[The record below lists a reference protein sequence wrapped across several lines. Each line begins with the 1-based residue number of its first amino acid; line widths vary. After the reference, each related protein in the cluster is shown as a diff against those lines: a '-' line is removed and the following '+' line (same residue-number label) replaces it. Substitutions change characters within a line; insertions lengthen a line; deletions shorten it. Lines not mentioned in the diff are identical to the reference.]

1 MALLYSRNQHNIVN
15 QLYFIEKIKIKQL
28 KKRKTSS
35 PSRWSM
41 IQPTFPLQVL
51 QFYFLHLICLEFILI
66 SGVSCF
72 SPVTYYPRTTFCIIP
87 LSHTSLKLHLHCTL
101 CRLGLLCLFSLYWT
115 ILIIA
120 GSSYSLI
127 FIRYIVLQPGLLHH
141 WHISVFCV
149 FILDVSLPIPTCWQF

>member
-1 MALLYSRNQHNIVN
+1 
-15 QLYFIEKIKIKQL
+15 
-28 KKRKTSS
+28 
-35 PSRWSM
+35 M

-66 SGVSCF
+66 SGVSCL
-72 SPVTYYPRTTFCIIP
+72 SPVTYYPRITFCIIP
-87 LSHTSLKLHLHCTL
+87 LCNASLKLHLHCTL

-127 FIRYIVLQPGLLHH
+127 FIRYIVLQPGLLHD
-141 WHISVFCV
+141 WHISLFSACLFWMFPSLFLHVDSFKNSQPAHIGNASVKGVGIMEKQWEGNFC
-149 FILDVSLPIPTCWQF
+149 FGDLPLNVL